1 MSQVSK
7 EAHKKCEVKI
17 FDKGIY
23 FWVYRRD
30 LEVESDYG
38 NWVQIFDKCDPEKQK
53 YRQEL
58 IPNAE
63 YQRCRVFV
71 QNDLVERKIK
81 SCRKTSKKNLEFKQK
96 LLAPDVVPC
105 DEQDIISAL

>member
-1 MSQVSK
+1 MYKMSQVSK

-23 FWVYRRD
+23 FWVNRRD

-58 IPNAE
+58 IPNANFNRAE
-63 YQRCRVFV
+63 CLYEWFS
-71 QNDLVERKIK
+71 RK
-81 SCRKTSKKNLEFKQK
+81 KKNILEFKK
-96 LLAPDVVPC
+96 
-105 DEQDIISAL
+105 EN